1 MSKYTEAIDS
11 IYEVF
16 HKPKEI
22 QRQLLKMFP
31 KDAKEDFPTDQ
42 QLKNYLAYKRTK
54 KRI

>member
-1 MSKYTEAIDS
+1 MSKYTEAFDS

-31 KDAKEDFPTDQ
+31 KDAKEEFPTERKGNRNLNLHLQ
-42 QLKNYLAYKRTK
+42 NV
-54 KRI
+54 